1 MTTPTPKETDL
12 AVVVYVPRD
21 VYVLQARGVLPTQGM
36 AHMLSDAIRRDYADA
51 QRSRPERREPKET
64 VRDCLLAEHAILMHV
79 QPYLAQDVINIRA
92 AIAWIERL
100 QAESDAEKVRA
111 FVAGA
116 TWAVEGTRV
125 AEFEHPESVA
135 RRLLAEGKL

>member
-1 MTTPTPKETDL
+1 MTTPTPKETDI

-21 VYVLQARGVLPTQGM
+21 MYVLQARGVLPTHGM

-51 QRSRPERREPKET
+51 QRSRPEQQTPKEIALA
-64 VRDCLLAEHAILMHV
+64 CLRAHEYGCISNPGAAEMYREV
-79 QPYLAQDVINIRA
+79 
-92 AIAWIERL
+92 IAWLEGL